1 VHLLPQ
7 LTRAST
13 GPSGTI
19 ASARSAVGFDVVGR
33 RLVYRD
39 SAGRVAAYDLI
50 ANRERTIAPSGALA
64 SLGADGTLLAVGRTG
79 TVVESQPWGTRQ
91 WPGSLGGGL
100 REAFAAPGARLIA
113 VRRGTTDT
121 LAVATR
127 ESGLSVAVA
136 APAASDR
143 SASRDG
149 DAVAFATDSGL
160 VVIEE
165 RESDRPWFVPLAAP
179 ARAVVFSPSG
189 HRLYVALD
197 NREEIAIIDRFN
209 RAPRATVTLP
219 APAGALRADPW
230 GRVLLARA
238 AEGDETWVISIARE
252 RVLGRLS
259 GGWSSDLPFVSRD
272 GVLLSREGRAVVARE
287 VRSLDSLGAVAG
299 GAGDLWLVGQW
310 SPPRPTAAAR
320 AEARLSDTLR
330 GRERDAERRE
340 STLWVQVSVSQ
351 NEAWARSLAEE
362 LRAGGRPVVVAG
374 PRNPGDGYRVLV
386 GPYRSRD
393 AADSAGRSLGR
404 PYWIVERSQGTDRE
418 P

>member
-1 VHLLPQ
+1 MYHLPQ
-7 LTRAST
+7 LTRSAT

-19 ASARSAVGFDVVGR
+19 ASARSVVGFDVVGR

-39 SAGRVAAYDLI
+39 SAGRLAAYDLI

-64 SLGADGTLLAVGRTG
+64 SLGSDGTLLAVGRTG
-79 TVVESQPWGTRQ
+79 TVVESQPWGTRE
-91 WPGSLGGGL
+91 WPGSLRGAL

-127 ESGLSVAVA
+127 ESGLSVEVA
-136 APAASDR
+136 APAARDR

-165 RESDRPWFVPLAAP
+165 RESDRPWFVALASP

-197 NREEIAIIDRFN
+197 GREEIAVIDRFS
-209 RAPRATVTLP
+209 RAARSTITLP
-219 APAGALRADPW
+219 APAQALRADPW

-238 AEGDETWVISIARE
+238 AEGDDIWVIGIARE

-272 GVLLSREGRAVVARE
+272 GVLLSREGRAVVARNA
-287 VRSLDSLGAVAG
+287 RSLDSLGAVAG
-299 GAGDLWLVGQW
+299 GARELWLVGQW

-320 AEARLSDTLR
+320 AEARLSDTAR
-330 GRERDAERRE
+330 GGERVVERGE
-340 STLWVQVSVSQ
+340 TALWVQVSVSQ

-362 LRAGGRPVVVAG
+362 LRAGGRPVAVAE

-404 PYWIVERSQGTDRE
+404 PYWIVERGQGTDRE